1 MPKKFHDIIRL
12 DFEVKSKGADRL
24 SKIAKDLERLEKA
37 MSKLQKMGAVLG
49 DNFEPIKK
57 NNKELKETGTTFDKL
72 RKKIKAFKADFKE
85 GIAENIG
92 KTAGKIVLFA
102 ALTGPIIK
110 LLGFLAEITK
120 SVVELEES
128 MTRVSTVT
136 RASGQSMSSALHE
149 IRSEIL
155 KTARDVKG
163 SFQEI
168 AVAAYA
174 AGSAGLTVGQQ
185 IASIRP
191 ITNLVVGTL
200 GDMEFT
206 AKLVTGAFNVFSEQL
221 GSARTDMEKLNAISD
236 TIADTYSR
244 QQIELS
250 ELEAGFRVA
259 GSAASLLD
267 VSFNELVTTLGFL
280 NTGML
285 KGSRA
290 GISLMNATIALAK
303 ESDKLKETYVVSF
316 DPTKPLK
323 FKDII
328 MQVAEQIREG
338 GVSAEELGELIEVF
352 GRRGG
357 RAVAQIVN
365 DMDRY
370 MQAVGRSEEDTRHMA
385 EVLARIQSNTLAGS
399 FDRMKNSL
407 GESLVLLNDIVPV
420 TRTLSLLFK
429 GIALTV
435 GGVNDV
441 LRPIGKV
448 TGGLFD
454 FIGLKKE
461 QAFLKLHEARLKAIN
476 QQIEFMKQHSAQ
488 AGISNFK
495 AFESLFKQRDKIQNE
510 IGVRSKLVQH
520 LAGTK
525 EDDQAPTSKLSEG
538 QVETLPKKV
547 REAVKEADAFL
558 RLSELSR
565 STHGDLLKI
574 EAEINGVVDQINK
587 KIEIKNKSESES
599 NQHAKIQKLN
609 IGENLVLTKK
619 TVDEIEKAVGL
630 SSKFTSSSGESA
642 KVIGNLAKL
651 YAQVVSRV
659 DELDKL
665 QANIFRNTKH
675 QFAIETLRAQNKKN
689 EVILQAQTQFYLDG
703 FNKASKTS
711 LTIEEARTKTRQE
724 LLDLGR
730 KDQKSLEATQQ
741 LLTALDKEKLNSLK
755 KQEEAV
761 EQADKKSLR
770 KIRTEGKMSLS
781 LLKAQ
786 KADNKQLVAEKLK
799 FIDIEIAAT
808 QKILD
813 AKNLDEQKTKAISN
827 ELDKLIEKKEKLL
840 FLQQQ
845 TIPMQDQSL
854 KLFQD
859 FNFISDLA
867 VMQADSQLEKYHIQ
881 IGLIQ
886 ELNELAKTN
895 TSLIAVQ
902 NQLKEEGL
910 TIEALT
916 KGIIME
922 QAEEARQLEASIKEG
937 IKESLFD
944 SLVNAEKL
952 DVALNKAADTV
963 GRILL
968 KRNFDKVMDQIFKAF
983 DMGGVT
989 IESQLEFGGDK
1000 FVQKLKTELP
1010 SLFTQLGQMT
1020 GNEIKKAV
1028 QSANIEG
1035 GGAGGMDSVLGPGG
1049 GKAAKT
1055 GKEFSFGGM
1064 VSGALSGAALA
1075 NARGRDQQSQTAAA
1089 VGGAAGQVIGTMIGG
1104 PIGGAIG
1111 GLLGGFAGSLFGG
1124 DKKEQ
1129 KAPEPPE
1136 VAFKLDVSNTLLRD
1150 INRNLTAIREDSTA
1164 FSLQRSFYFSASQQ
1178 QGIPSIIF
1186 EGDMIFGQNQASEGG
1201 FTAQDVGEVLVQRL
1215 SEEGVRGSQ

>member
-1 MPKKFHDIIRL
+1 MPKKYHDIIRL

-72 RKKIKAFKADFKE
+72 RKKIKAFKTDFKE
-85 GIAENIG
+85 GISENIG

-110 LLGFLAEITK
+110 LLGLLAEITK

-136 RASGQSMSSALHE
+136 RASGQTMSSALHE
-149 IRSEIL
+149 IRSEVL

-200 GDMEFT
+200 GEMEFT

-221 GSARTDMEKLNAISD
+221 GSARTDLEKLNAISD

-338 GVSAEELGELIEVF
+338 GVSAEELGELIDVF

-370 MQAVGRSEEDTRHMA
+370 IQAVGRSEEDTRHMA

-407 GESLVLLNDIVPV
+407 GESLVLLNDIMPV

-429 GIALTV
+429 GIALSV
-435 GGVNDV
+435 GLLNDG

-461 QAFLKLHEARLKAIN
+461 QALLKIHENKLKAIN

-488 AGISNFK
+488 AGFSNLK
-495 AFESLFKQRDKIQNE
+495 AFEFLFKQRDKIQNE
-510 IGVRSKLVQH
+510 IGVRSKLVKH
-520 LAGTK
+520 LTGSK
-525 EDDQAPTSKLSEG
+525 EDDQAPSSKLSDD
-538 QVETLPKKV
+538 QVEELPKKV
-547 REAVKEADAFL
+547 REAVREADMFL
-558 RLSELSR
+558 KLSQLSR
-565 STHGDLLKI
+565 STNGDLLKI
-574 EAEINGVVDQINK
+574 EAEINGLIDQINR

-619 TVDEIEKAVGL
+619 TVDELEKALGL
-630 SSKFTSSSGESA
+630 SSKYTSSTGETA
-642 KVIGNLAKL
+642 KAIESLVSL
-651 YAQVVSRV
+651 YDQVNVRVS
-659 DELDKL
+659 ELDKL
-665 QANIFRNTKH
+665 QASILKNTKH
-675 QFAIETLRAQNKKN
+675 QFNLESLRIQNKKDA
-689 EVILQAQTQFYLDG
+689 VILEAQAQFALEG
-703 FNKASKTS
+703 FNKAAKTS
-711 LTIEEARTKTRQE
+711 LSIEDARSKTRQE
-724 LLDLGR
+724 LLELAG
-730 KDQKSLEATQQ
+730 KDQKAMEAGQQ
-741 LLTALDKEKLNSLK
+741 LITVLDSERLNSLK
-755 KQEEAV
+755 KQEEATNRSN
-761 EQADKKSLR
+761 KKSIQQ
-770 KIRTEGKMSLS
+770 IRTEGKMSLAF
-781 LLKAQ
+781 LKAQ
-786 KADNKQLVAEKLK
+786 KANNKQLVAEKLK
-799 FIDIEIAAT
+799 FVDLEIAAT
-808 QKILD
+808 QKILEGKEQD
-813 AKNLDEQKTKAISN
+813 KQKTEAISK
-827 ELDKLIEKKEKLL
+827 ELDKLIEKREKLQ

-845 TIPMQDQSL
+845 VIPTQEQSL

-859 FNFISDLA
+859 FSFISDLA
-867 VMQADSQLEKYHIQ
+867 VLQADSQVEKYQIQ

-895 TSLIAVQ
+895 TQLVAVQ

-1000 FVQKLKTELP
+1000 FVQKLRTELP

-1035 GGAGGMDSVLGPGG
+1035 GAGGGLDGVLGPNG

-1055 GKEFSFGGM
+1055 GKEVTFGGM
-1064 VSGALSGAALA
+1064 LSGALSGAALA
-1075 NARGRDQQSQTAAA
+1075 NARGRDEKSQAAA
-1089 VGGAAGQVIGTMIGG
+1089 AIGGAAGQAIGTAIGG

-1111 GLLGGFAGSLFGG
+1111 GLIGGFAGSLLGG
-1124 DKKEQ
+1124 KKKEQ
-1129 KAPEPPE
+1129 KQPEPPE

-1201 FTAQDVGEVLVQRL
+1201 FAAQDVGEVLVQRL
-1215 SEEGVRGSQ
+1215 SEEGVRGFQ